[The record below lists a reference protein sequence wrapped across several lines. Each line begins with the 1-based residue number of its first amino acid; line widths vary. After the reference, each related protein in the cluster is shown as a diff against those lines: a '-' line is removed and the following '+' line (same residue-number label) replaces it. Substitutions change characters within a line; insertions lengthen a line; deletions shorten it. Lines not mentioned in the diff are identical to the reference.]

1 MTMPDEMDD
10 QTDELSMDRSE
21 DPIETGVRHR
31 TVWVH
36 LLIVVAAV
44 VLLVTATNV
53 WVKRQMLDTDKW
65 VSTSEQLLAD
75 EDIRAA
81 LSTFLVDELYS
92 SVDVGAALEQR
103 LPDDFSGLA
112 APVAAGLRGPAVEI
126 VDRVLGSEAALEVWS
141 NANRRAHETFLA
153 VVRDETRPGTSTA
166 DGTVTLELR
175 EIVVKLAERLGL
187 SESTIEQI
195 PEDVGSVV
203 LLESENLAEV
213 QDTVALIEWASIVLL
228 VMIVALFATAV
239 VLARGWR
246 RVAIRHVGLA
256 VLIDALLVLTLLRL
270 ARSRLIENYVA
281 VPANRAAVADAWWI
295 ATSLLRDIA
304 ISGILIGGFTIIST
318 VLVGPAPRAVA
329 FRRLVGPKL
338 IANPGVTWASVILVL
353 LVLAIW
359 TPFGFASTW
368 FGVIT
373 LTTIAIATVVAIRW
387 SYQHETRQDALPSTQ
402 PVDG

>member
-1 MTMPDEMDD
+1 MTMHDENEAAPE
-10 QTDELSMDRSE
+10 QSVDRSE
-21 DPIETGVRHR
+21 DTVDAAVRRR

-36 LLIVVAAV
+36 VLIVIAAV
-44 VLLVTATNV
+44 VLLLTATNV

-103 LPDDFSGLA
+103 LPNDFSGLA
-112 APVAAGLRGPAVEI
+112 EPVAAGLRGPAVEI

-213 QDTVALIEWASIVLL
+213 QDAVALIEWASIVLL
-228 VMIVALFATAV
+228 VVIVGLFATAV

-270 ARSRLIENYVA
+270 ARSRLVENYVA

-295 ATSLLRDIA
+295 ATTLLRDIA
-304 ISGILIGGFTIIST
+304 ISGILIGAFTIIAT
-318 VLVGPAPRAVA
+318 VLVGPGRRAAA
-329 FRRLVGPKL
+329 FRRVVGPKL
-338 IANPGVTWASVILVL
+338 VENPGVTWAGVLLVL

-359 TPFGFASTW
+359 TPFNFASTW
-368 FGVIT
+368 FGIIT
-373 LTTIAIATVVAIRW
+373 LTAIAIATVVAIRW
-387 SYQHETRQDALPSTQ
+387 SYQHETDHDALPSTQ
-402 PVDG
+402 SVDG